1 MDGALWYFVFHPH
14 KTKKAM
20 RNNSEEILEK
30 VERLEMEV
38 ETLQMEIESSKSEIK
53 REVRSECLE
62 VRIAIWMAVMWVLSS
77 ILVAFGIGKTHADH
91 YYGPRD

>member
-1 MDGALWYFVFHPH
+1 
-14 KTKKAM
+14 M
-20 RNNSEEILEK
+20 RNNSEEILER
-30 VERLEMEV
+30 VERLE
-38 ETLQMEIESSKSEIK
+38 MEIESSKSEIK

-62 VRIAIWMAVMWVLSS
+62 VRIAIWMAVMWILSS

>member
-1 MDGALWYFVFHPH
+1 MDGVLWYFIFHPH

-20 RNNSEEILEK
+20 RNSEEISEK
-30 VERLEMEV
+30 IERLEMEV

-62 VRIAIWMAVMWVLSS
+62 VRVAIWMAVMWTLSS
-77 ILVAFGIGKTHADH
+77 ILVAFGIGKTYADH